1 MKQIFLSYNT
11 LTLLNNMADND
22 RKPKL
27 TDNPK
32 KKNNTRKKIG
42 KGKGPEVVKSCNWF
56 TLQLQ
61 TSSMLRGNDRY

>member
-1 MKQIFLSYNT
+1 
-11 LTLLNNMADND
+11 MADND

-32 KKNNTRKKIG
+32 KKNNTRKKMG
-42 KGKGPEVVKSCNWF
+42 KGKGPEVVKSSNWF

-61 TSSMLRGNDRY
+61 MSSMLRGNNRY

>member
-1 MKQIFLSYNT
+1 
-11 LTLLNNMADND
+11 MADND

-32 KKNNTRKKIG
+32 KKNIYKEEMG
-42 KGKGPEVVKSCNWF
+42 KGKGPEVVKSGNWF

>member
-1 MKQIFLSYNT
+1 
-11 LTLLNNMADND
+11 MADND

-32 KKNNTRKKIG
+32 KKNNTRKKMG

-61 TSSMLRGNDRY
+61 TSTMLRGNDRY

>member
-1 MKQIFLSYNT
+1 
-11 LTLLNNMADND
+11 MADND

-27 TDNPK
+27 TVNPK
-32 KKNNTRKKIG
+32 NKNNTRKKMG
-42 KGKGPEVVKSCNWF
+42 KGKDPEVVKSCNWF